1 MTRFW
6 STVAFRLALSYGL
19 LAIGSMSVISA
30 AFYLGTVGVLAR
42 STDAKLLSSSNKL
55 AAHFETR
62 GGDALRQEIQQLL
75 VDGIEQDTEVY
86 LLIGPDGRKI
96 VGNIAGWTAAAA
108 PPDRLTDL
116 KVLRNDRPSLSRL
129 LPRVLP
135 DDSILVVGRDMQDQ
149 REIEQLVWHA
159 LLAGGAVALLL
170 AIGGAL
176 VFRRQLEHRVSAI
189 RRTAREIEA
198 GDLTRRI
205 PVSGVEDEFARLNRD
220 INSMLDRIEHLMDGV
235 RHVSNA
241 IAHDLRTPLGR
252 IRSWLEEALRPGN
265 NAAQLAATARFA
277 IQQVDDL
284 IQMLD
289 RLLQIAEAE
298 AGARRAS
305 FTLVPLG
312 SVISDVVE
320 LYDATA
326 EAEGITLVS
335 EIESDP
341 VTLGDRNLLASA
353 LVNLID
359 NALKYAGSGA
369 TVRVRATQEPD
380 TVSIVVQDDGPGIP
394 SAERSRGVDRFYRLD
409 RSRSLPG
416 NGLGL
421 SIVTAIASLHWGRLY
436 LDDAAP
442 GLIARIVLPRAKGAV
457 PPTGKTADML
467 PMETQVQIRICA
479 LRRHHCGNYRKD
491 QAARITKW

>member
-1 MTRFW
+1 
-6 STVAFRLALSYGL
+6 
-19 LAIGSMSVISA
+19 
-30 AFYLGTVGVLAR
+30 
-42 STDAKLLSSSNKL
+42 
-55 AAHFETR
+55 
-62 GGDALRQEIQQLL
+62 
-75 VDGIEQDTEVY
+75 
-86 LLIGPDGRKI
+86 
-96 VGNIAGWTAAAA
+96 
-108 PPDRLTDL
+108 
-116 KVLRNDRPSLSRL
+116 
-129 LPRVLP
+129 
-135 DDSILVVGRDMQDQ
+135 
-149 REIEQLVWHA
+149 
-159 LLAGGAVALLL
+159 LL
-170 AIGGAL
+170 AIGGAVL
-176 VFRRQLEHRVSAI
+176 FRRQLEHRVSAI

-205 PVSGVEDEFARLNRD
+205 PITGVEDEFARLNRD

-252 IRSWLEEALRPGN
+252 IRSRLEEALRPGN
-265 NAAQLAATARFA
+265 NTLQLAGTARFA
-277 IQQVDDL
+277 IRQVDDL

-326 EAEGITLVS
+326 EAEGIILVS

-359 NALKYAGSGA
+359 NALKYAGNGA
-369 TVRVRATQEPD
+369 TVRVRAVQEPD
-380 TVSIVVQDDGPGIP
+380 SVSIVVQDDGPGIP
-394 SAERSRGVDRFYRLD
+394 SAERSRVVGRFYRLD

-421 SIVTAIASLHWGRLY
+421 SIVTAIASLHWGKLY
-436 LDDAAP
+436 LEDAKP
-442 GLIARIVLPRAKGAV
+442 GLIARIVLPRAEGAA
-457 PPTGKTADML
+457 PSSGKAADML
-467 PMETQVQIRICA
+467 PLETRV
-479 LRRHHCGNYRKD
+479 
-491 QAARITKW
+491 

>member
-30 AFYLGTVGVLAR
+30 TFYFGTVGVLAR
-42 STDAKLLSSSNKL
+42 STDTKLLSISNKL
-55 AAHFETR
+55 TAHFDTR
-62 GGDALRQEIQQLL
+62 GGDQLRQEIEQLL
-75 VDGIEQDTEVY
+75 ADGIEQDTEVY
-86 LLIGPDGRKI
+86 LLISPDGRKV
-96 VGNIAGWTAAAA
+96 VGNIAGWTAAATS
-108 PPDRLTDL
+108 PDRLTDL
-116 KVLRNDRPSLSRL
+116 KVLRNGRPSLSRL
-129 LPRVLP
+129 LPRVLA
-135 DDSILVVGRDMQDQ
+135 DGSILVVGRDMQDQ

-159 LLAGGAVALLL
+159 LLAGGAAALLL
-170 AIGGAL
+170 AIGGAVL
-176 VFRRQLEHRVSAI
+176 FRRQLEHRVSAI

-205 PVSGVEDEFARLNRD
+205 PITGVEDEFARLNRD

-252 IRSWLEEALRPGN
+252 IRSRLEEALRPGN
-265 NAAQLAATARFA
+265 NTLQLAGTARFA
-277 IQQVDDL
+277 IRQVDDL

-326 EAEGITLVS
+326 EAEGIILVS

-359 NALKYAGSGA
+359 NALKYAGNGA
-369 TVRVRATQEPD
+369 TVRVRAVQEPD
-380 TVSIVVQDDGPGIP
+380 SVSIVVQDDGPGIP
-394 SAERSRGVDRFYRLD
+394 SAERSRVVGRFYRLD

-436 LDDAAP
+436 LEDAKP
-442 GLIARIVLPRAKGAV
+442 GLIARIALPRAEGAA
-457 PPTGKTADML
+457 PPTGKAADML
-467 PMETQVQIRICA
+467 PLETQV
-479 LRRHHCGNYRKD
+479 
-491 QAARITKW
+491 